1 MGKKTNYVLAVEG
14 NEKKI
19 FEQDDFRLD
28 TLNVIPGKYRKDKQ
42 LKEKYGAKAIG
53 VYETE
58 SGEIYVI
65 YTTHKAELIN

>member
-58 SGEIYVI
+58 SGETYVV